1 MIDTAKKMEILR
13 ETFSDKLE
21 LEGIV
26 GKLLEAALSQNRT
39 RLQRYERDLRTFEE
53 RFGMDSESFYR
64 RFESGELGDATDF
77 FEWSGLYEMR
87 KDLLLK
93 VHRIEAVL

>member
-1 MIDTAKKMEILR
+1 M
-13 ETFSDKLE
+13 
-21 LEGIV
+21 
-26 GKLLEAALSQNRT
+26 Q
-39 RLQRYERDLRTFEE
+39 LQRYEQDLRTFEE

-64 RFESGELGDATDF
+64 RFESGELGDAMDF